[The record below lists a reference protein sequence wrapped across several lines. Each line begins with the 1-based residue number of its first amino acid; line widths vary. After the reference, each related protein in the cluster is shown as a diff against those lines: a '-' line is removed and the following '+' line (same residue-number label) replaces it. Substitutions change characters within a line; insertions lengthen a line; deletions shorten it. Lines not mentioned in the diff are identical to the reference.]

1 MATAKPSRPRH
12 SATAYA
18 RKEYTPQRE
27 RQGLGLCLSGGGY
40 RATLFHLG
48 VLRRL
53 NELNIL
59 GQLRTISS
67 VSGGSIAAAHLAT
80 VIPWPLSKPLD
91 YWEARVAEPLRAF
104 TRKNI
109 RTGPIFQRLLPRNWF
124 NTSTA
129 VEALAERYERELTNL
144 RLQKLPLQ
152 PNFVVCATDMAFG
165 IDWVFTREKMG
176 SALPGYIK
184 PVPPDWPLAR
194 SVAASSCFPPIFNPL
209 PMPFSPAEYKGG
221 LLQPGPERDKPLADL
236 RLTDGGVYDNLG
248 LEPVWK
254 DHAQVLVS
262 DGGAIFHYEGDKSL
276 TWRLQRYVAINGAQ
290 ALSLRKR
297 WLISNFISG
306 EMQGAYWGI
315 GSARNSYNRKDTLG
329 YSKELA
335 SKIIA
340 NIRTDLDAFS
350 EAEIAVLENHGYL
363 LADAAVQKHLPRL
376 LPSPVP
382 PLSVPHPE
390 WLDQGK
396 VRRALA
402 ASHQRKLFGRW

>member
-18 RKEYTPQRE
+18 LKEYTPQRE

-59 GQLRTISS
+59 GKLRTISS

-80 VIPWPLSKPLD
+80 VIAWPLDKPLD
-91 YWEARVAEPLRAF
+91 YWETRVAEPLRAF

-109 RTGPIFQRLLPRNWF
+109 RTGPIFQRLLPRHWF
-124 NTSTA
+124 KPSTA
-129 VEALAERYERELTNL
+129 VAALAERYERELTGL
-144 RLQKLPLQ
+144 RLEKLPPQ
-152 PNFVVCATDMAFG
+152 PNFVLCATDMAFG
-165 IDWVFTREKMG
+165 IDWIFTREKMG

-276 TWRLQRYVAINGAQ
+276 IWRLQRYVAINGAQ

-315 GSARNSYNRKDTLG
+315 GSARNSYNRNDTLG

-390 WLDQGK
+390 WLDHGK
-396 VRRALA
+396 VRLALA
-402 ASHQRKLFGRW
+402 ASHKRKLFGRW